1 MKNHP
6 QFQNTP
12 AQFTM
17 IAIEGNI
24 DSEPFDMGGESWDSD
39 SLPIHLIRLSDYWLC
54 EYPVTQAVW
63 ETVMGTNPSDF
74 KGATR
79 PVENVSWNDIA
90 DNDNINNFLSK
101 LNTMTEGVRPAGMVY
116 RLPTESQWEYA
127 ARGGKY
133 WKQYPFDYS
142 GSDKLNEVGWYI
154 ANSHSETKPVGLKT
168 PNLLGLYDMSGNV
181 WEWCEDWFDDD
192 FYEKCKKQ
200 GIVENPCNREQGSD
214 RVRRGGGY
222 FNDEQ
227 NCRPAIR
234 SYNTPSYCDSNIG
247 FRLALFSPSV

>member
-24 DSEPFDMGGESWDSD
+24 DTVPFEMGGESGYVSK
-39 SLPIHLIRLSDYWLC
+39 PIHSVRLGDYWLC

-63 ETVMGTNPSDF
+63 ETVMGANKSYF

-79 PVENVSWNDIA
+79 PVERVSWNDIA
-90 DNDNINNFLSK
+90 DKDNVHNFLSK
-101 LNTMTEGVRPAGMVY
+101 LNTMTEGVRPEGMVY
-116 RLPTESQWEYA
+116 SLPTEAQWEYA

-133 WKQYPFDYS
+133 WKQYPFEYS
-142 GSDKLNEVGWYI
+142 GSDKLNEVGWYDG
-154 ANSHSETKPVGLKT
+154 NSHRETKPVGLKT

-181 WEWCEDWFDDD
+181 WEWCEDWYDSG
-192 FYEKCKKQ
+192 FYGKYKKED
-200 GIVENPCNREQGSD
+200 VVKNPCNREQGSN
-214 RVRRGGGY
+214 RVNRGGGWLISA
-222 FNDEQ
+222 Q
-227 NCRPAIR
+227 RCRPTDR
-234 SYNTPSYCDSNIG
+234 GDDTSSLRGYRLG